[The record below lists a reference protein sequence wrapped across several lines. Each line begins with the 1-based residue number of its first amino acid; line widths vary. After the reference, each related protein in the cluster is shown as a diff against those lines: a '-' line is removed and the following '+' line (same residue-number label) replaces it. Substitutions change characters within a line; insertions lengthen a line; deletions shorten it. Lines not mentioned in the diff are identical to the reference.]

1 MLSQLRRL
9 RTTEQLTAGIRM
21 GVSQSG
27 IAMNSATALAFST
40 RSRDNSSSYTSPK
53 SKWLQ
58 AEKDNKNFDSPGYD
72 YSKPTT
78 GLLKLKSDSPRKTV
92 QLPPRS
98 IYNRKLAPH
107 AFSKSTDNTGAVN
120 RVISL
125 DRQPLISADDVKMVI
140 PSEDGYAVASDMSL
154 TSPAENLRMAANVK
168 QEPVVDVFDKF
179 VDDNIT
185 QLNPPD
191 WAAFHQAVKDKDT
204 KVAYLKFK
212 DILLYDDSQRQ
223 LITVEHLKSVII
235 LLRRW
240 RPFPKIKYIHECIQ
254 YVEDIG
260 VKLDTDTINV
270 LLDAYSR
277 IGDQENAR
285 KTTIRLTELG
295 LTPNLA
301 TYNLFLQLFI
311 AENNYTACTEFYS
324 SMIDEGIEPNTDT
337 FNSLIQGGM
346 KFSKF
351 KRAEEF
357 FQEMVTL
364 GIEPNQRTI
373 NLLIQLYSRFPGVS
387 SENAAKKIE
396 NESDSAVAKLQSL
409 HDAYIKTG
417 RVSSNA
423 VIDTSLI
430 KAFTTVG
437 RVDLAEQVF
446 QDARNRFLQTN
457 DPNVRP
463 DSQMYTTLLNGY
475 IDKSA
480 SSSATASSTDADIAA
495 AVSSTANAA
504 SQPLDSSSKEYS
516 AANAQFE
523 ESQIAKSKAIALFDE
538 MISDDS
544 IEVDSIAFA
553 TILKMFTSRG
563 DMEQAE
569 SIAFVSMRARNIP
582 LTTPIWASLVEGYTK
597 LGNIED
603 AVRIF
608 ETMRMEGISPP
619 RHIYNEI
626 LRGLAADFD
635 MELLERYWARWIWSI
650 ETEEKTMAAEA
661 KGGKKKANFA
671 RTIPKPDS
679 ESYQIVLEA
688 FIMCQDVQRA
698 KKEMNRMIANK
709 LIPTNK
715 TFVGVFEAQ
724 VRQRDY
730 QGAVETML
738 QMRNAVAATEK
749 DVKKRKGDLAEL
761 GPHQMI
767 KTHRAQ
773 FEALVVQLL
782 GEAEEISSAS
792 EKAAKELLESTDPME
807 PVHGLRNA
815 TATALSGGMDDM
827 KTKRTLGIELYKEM
841 IAAQCAPSEETFR
854 CVINAH
860 YRAKDLISA
869 IKTWTSFRT
878 MMPTVVPNVAT
889 VKALLACIRDEGKES
904 TVKAVFES
912 IKNEKL
918 PLDREGFAMILN
930 SLARWGFKEEIIGC
944 VLDMVNADIEVT
956 PDTVQEILR
965 GVQQY
970 RGANAGQVLREVTGF
985 LEESWPEAMVFE
997 GVEAE
1002 EAAAPPI

>member
-9 RTTEQLTAGIRM
+9 RTTEQLSAGIIV
-21 GVSQSG
+21 GASQRG
-27 IAMNSATALAFST
+27 IALNSATALAFST
-40 RSRDNSSSYTSPK
+40 RSRDNSSSHSGPK
-53 SKWLQ
+53 SKWLK
-58 AEKDNKNFDSPGYD
+58 AEREDKNLDY
-72 YSKPTT
+72 YSKPTS
-78 GLLKLKSDSPRKTV
+78 GLLKINSDSPRKTV

-107 AFSKSTDNTGAVN
+107 AFSKSTDNAGAVN

-125 DRQPLISADDVKMVI
+125 DRQPLISADDLKVV
-140 PSEDGYAVASDMSL
+140 PSEDGYSVPCDASIASF
-154 TSPAENLRMAANVK
+154 AENLRMAAHAK

-179 VDDNIT
+179 VDENIT

-191 WAAFHQAVKDKDT
+191 WAGFHQAVKDKDT

-223 LITVEHLKSVII
+223 LITVEHLKSVIM

-240 RPFPKIKYIHECIQ
+240 RPFPKIKYIHECIK

-277 IGDQENAR
+277 IGDKENAR
-285 KTTIRLTELG
+285 KTAIRLTELG

-301 TYNLFLQLFI
+301 TYNLFLELYI
-311 AENNYTACTEFYS
+311 TENNYTDCTVFYDR
-324 SMIDEGIEPNTDT
+324 MIEEGIEPNADT
-337 FNSLIQGGM
+337 FNALIFGGM
-346 KFSKF
+346 KFSKIN
-351 KRAEEF
+351 RVQEY
-357 FQEMVTL
+357 FQEMVEL

-373 NLLIQLYSRFPGVS
+373 NLLIQFYSKFSVS
-387 SENAAKKIE
+387 SKDAANTG
-396 NESDSAVAKLQSL
+396 NESAVAKLQSL
-409 HDAYIKTG
+409 RETYIKSG

-430 KAFTTVG
+430 KAFTTLG

-457 DPNVRP
+457 DPNLRP

-475 IDKSA
+475 IDSSASTAAAAA
-480 SSSATASSTDADIAA
+480 SSSSADTASASAIPSATN
-495 AVSSTANAA
+495 SA
-504 SQPLDSSSKEYS
+504 SQPLNLSSSENS
-516 AANAQFE
+516 GADAQLTA
-523 ESQIAKSKAIALFDE
+523 SQIAKSKAIALFDE

-650 ETEEKTMAAEA
+650 ETEEKMLTAEA
-661 KGGKKKANFA
+661 KGGKKKAVFT

-698 KKEMNRMIANK
+698 KKEMNRMIANQ

-767 KTHRAQ
+767 KTHRSQ
-773 FEALVVQLL
+773 FETLVVQLL

-792 EKAAKELLESTDPME
+792 EKAAKEILASTDPME

-815 TATALSGGMDDM
+815 TATVLSGGTEDM
-827 KTKRTLGIELYKEM
+827 KTKRTLGVELYKEM

-904 TVKAVFES
+904 TVKAVSES

-918 PLDREGFAMILN
+918 PLDREGFAMLLY
-930 SLARWGFKEEIIGC
+930 SLARWGFKEELISC
-944 VLDMVNADIEVT
+944 VLDMVNAGIEVT
-956 PDTVQEILR
+956 PDTVQEIIR
-965 GVQQY
+965 GANQY
-970 RGANAGQVLREVTGF
+970 RGADAAQVLREVTGF
-985 LEESWPEAMVFE
+985 LEESWPEAMLFE
-997 GVEAE
+997 GVEAVEAE
-1002 EAAAPPI
+1002 EAAAPV

>member
-9 RTTEQLTAGIRM
+9 RTTEQLSAGIRAA
-21 GVSQSG
+21 VSQRG
-27 IAMNSATALAFST
+27 IALNSATALAFST
-40 RSRDNSSSYTSPK
+40 RSRDNPSSHTRPK

-58 AEKDNKNFDSPGYD
+58 AENESKILDSAKQFDYSKLKVGLLEINSDSPG
-72 YSKPTT
+72 KA
-78 GLLKLKSDSPRKTV
+78 V
-92 QLPPRS
+92 QQRPPRS
-98 IYNRKLAPH
+98 IFNRTIAPH
-107 AFSKSTDNTGAVN
+107 AFSTSKDNKGAVN

-125 DRQPLISADDVKMVI
+125 DRQPLISADDVKMVM
-140 PSEDGYAVASDMSL
+140 PSEEGYAVATDMSVA
-154 TSPAENLRMAANVK
+154 SPAENLRMAANAK

-223 LITVEHLKSVII
+223 LVTVEHLKSVII

-277 IGDQENAR
+277 IGDPENAR
-285 KTTIRLTELG
+285 KTAIRLTELG
-295 LTPNLA
+295 LTPNLQ
-301 TYNLFLQLFI
+301 TYNLFLELHI
-311 AENNYTACTEFYS
+311 TENNYPACIKFYEN
-324 SMIDEGIEPNTDT
+324 MIDEGIEPNTDT
-337 FNSLIQGGM
+337 FNALIQGGM
-346 KFSKF
+346 KFSKLN
-351 KRAEEF
+351 RAEQF

-373 NLLIQLYSRFPGVS
+373 NLLIQLYSRVS
-387 SENAAKKIE
+387 SENAANIE
-396 NESDSAVAKLQSL
+396 NESDSAVAKLQTLRDS
-409 HDAYIKTG
+409 YIKTG

-430 KAFTTVG
+430 KAFTTAG

-463 DSQMYTTLLNGY
+463 DSQMYTALLNAY
-475 IDKSA
+475 IEKSA
-480 SSSATASSTDADIAA
+480 SSSATISSTDTDVTAA
-495 AVSSTANAA
+495 ITSTPNDA
-504 SQPLDSSSKEYS
+504 SQPLDSSSKENS
-516 AANAQFE
+516 AANAE
-523 ESQIAKSKAIALFDE
+523 LAASQIAKSKAISLFDE

-544 IEVDSIAFA
+544 IKIDSIAFA

-661 KGGKKKANFA
+661 KGGKKKANFTRA
-671 RTIPKPDS
+671 IPKPDS

-749 DVKKRKGDLAEL
+749 DVKKRKGGLAEV

-773 FEALVVQLL
+773 FEVLVVQLL

-792 EKAAKELLESTDPME
+792 EKAAKQLLASTDPME

-827 KTKRTLGIELYKEM
+827 KTKRTLGIELYKEL

-878 MMPTVVPNVAT
+878 MMPTIVPNVAT

-904 TVKAVFES
+904 TVKAVSES

-918 PLDREGFAMILN
+918 PLDREGFAMILY
-930 SLARWGFKEEIIGC
+930 SLARWGFKEEIMGC
-944 VLDMVNADIEVT
+944 VLDMVNAGIEVT

-965 GVQQY
+965 GVKEY
-970 RGANAGQVLREVTGF
+970 RGANAGQVLRELTGF

-997 GVEAE
+997 GGEAE
-1002 EAAAPPI
+1002 EAASPPS